1 MESWNQTATDEVR
14 SHAPGEV
21 NKRIDERVE
30 RCVRHMAEQERS
42 QISHYLEK
50 LEREWDL
57 NRAVMVVGSAMALLG
72 LWLARRDGG
81 RWRILGEVAAGLML
95 QQGLMGFG
103 PLAELVRALGGVRT
117 RKEIDLEKFALK
129 ALRGDF
135 ERIPKPDG
143 GPLARAN
150 AALVAAQS

>member
-14 SHAPGEV
+14 SHAPTEV

-30 RCVRHMAEQERS
+30 RCVRHMAQQDRPEITR
-42 QISHYLEK
+42 YLEE

-57 NRAVMVVGSAMALLG
+57 NRAAMVVGSLLSVLG
-72 LWLARRDGG
+72 LWLGRRDGS
-81 RWRILGEVAAGLML
+81 RWRILGGVAAGLIL
-95 QQGLMGFG
+95 QHGLMGFG
-103 PLAELVRALGGVRT
+103 PLAELVRAVGNVRT

-135 ERIPKPDG
+135 ERIPKSDG